1 MKIKNLFFGA
11 VIALAAFACTKQEE
25 IPAGIEVD
33 VTKVEA
39 GVDGKQVEVKVTS
52 SEAWQALIPSAA
64 QEWLHVVP
72 AQGQKGVTTV
82 KVSVDALGSGKG
94 RSSRINFMAGLFT
107 ASIAVTQ
114 EGTVANGDGKTPQT
128 AFSASEAYAWVMEHI
143 TTDNAASD
151 EPYYVKGFIHKVGTY
166 KEVEQYFTG
175 NSYGNATFYMSD
187 GKEFDP
193 NNEKDFEAYQVNYLG
208 NRKFVQGKDTDIKI
222 GDEVIIYGHL
232 TKYKETA
239 ETMQQNTGKG
249 AYIYSLNGVVEE
261 TKPQEEITACT
272 VAQFIEKADPNTYY
286 RLTGKVSAFKTGTNK
301 SGVPYMQFNLTDDS
315 GSILVYGFKN
325 GQYDEWA
332 QKISDGG
339 TVVLNGTYE
348 YYADKQQH
356 EVMNTT
362 IESFEAGQAQT
373 EITDITVAEFIQ
385 KADPT
390 TYYRL
395 TGKVGQ
401 FKTGESNGRKYMQ
414 FNLSDDTGTIV
425 AYGFKDGQYEQWAET
440 IKDYGT
446 VILTGT
452 YEYYSKNN
460 QHEIMNIT
468 IEDFK
473 EGEAPTEFDDV
484 TIAEFIQKADAANA
498 YRLSGIVTDFN
509 IDDAEKKYMKIT
521 MKDDTGEILVY
532 SFKEGE
538 FDKWSG
544 QITLGGAIKV
554 VGTYKNYQG
563 THEVVEA
570 TIESFEANP
579 DYKYCKV
586 DGPTEIKVG
595 ATVREAQISIKA
607 NTHWE
612 ISAPSSVMGC
622 DPYEGDGDATV
633 KLFVIVDNLSTEQEA
648 SYVFT
653 LKSEAAGVEQNI
665 TLIQSKAVPDGGAE
679 VVFDI
684 AAIAQEKGW
693 ENGTKYTS
701 IEKDGV
707 TLTITK
713 GGGNTGKYYTSG
725 NEWRFYQTETPELT
739 ISVSEELEYVSA
751 VFVYNISNDGV
762 LVASDGAM
770 IESGGDSK
778 SKTYGVANTAGKTN
792 GQVKFTKITV
802 TVTPKQ

>member
-11 VIALAAFACTKQEE
+11 VIALAAFACTMQEE

-33 VTKVEA
+33 VTKIEA
-39 GVDGKQVEVKVTS
+39 GVDGKQIEVKVTS

-64 QEWLHVVP
+64 QDWLHIVP
-72 AQGQKGVTTV
+72 AQGQKGVTSV

-107 ASIAVTQ
+107 ASIAVSQ

-143 TTDNAASD
+143 TTDNAPSD
-151 EPYYVKGFIHKVGTY
+151 EPFYVKGFIHKIGTY

-187 GKEFDP
+187 AKEYDP

-208 NRKFVQGKDTDIKI
+208 NRKFVQGQDTDIKI
-222 GDEVIIYGHL
+222 GDEVIIFGHL

-261 TKPQEEITACT
+261 TEPQQEITSST
-272 VAQFIEKADPNTYY
+272 VADFIQKAEPNTYY
-286 RLTGKVSAFKTGTNK
+286 RLTGKVSSFKTGTNN
-301 SGVPYMQFNLTDDS
+301 SGRNYMQFNITDDS
-315 GSILVYGFKN
+315 GTILVYGFKS
-325 GQYDEWA
+325 GQYEEWA
-332 QKISDGG
+332 SKLSDGG

-356 EVMNTT
+356 EVVNAT
-362 IESFEAGQAQT
+362 IESFEAGQGQT

-385 KADPT
+385 KADPS
-390 TYYRL
+390 TYYKL
-395 TGKVGQ
+395 TGKVTG
-401 FKTGESNGRKYMQ
+401 FYTGESNGRKYMG
-414 FNLSDDTGTIV
+414 FNLSDATGTV
-425 AYGFKDGQYEQWAET
+425 VVYGFKDGQYDQWADKL
-440 IKDYGT
+440 KDYGT
-446 VILTGT
+446 VVLTGT
-452 YEYYSKNN
+452 YEYYASNQ
-460 QHEIMNIT
+460 QHEVMNTT
-468 IEDFK
+468 IISFE

-509 IDDAEKKYMKIT
+509 IDNAELKYMKIT

-544 QITLGGAIKV
+544 QITLGGAIVV
-554 VGTYKNYQG
+554 VGTYKIYQG
-563 THEVVEA
+563 TPEVVEA
-570 TIESFEANP
+570 TIESFQANP
-579 DYKYCKV
+579 DYKYCSV
-586 DGPTEIKVG
+586 DGASEIKVSAS
-595 ATVREAQISIKA
+595 ATEAELKIKA
-607 NTHWE
+607 NAAWT
-612 ISAPSSVMGC
+612 ITATQGNITPAPASGS
-622 DPYEGDGDATV
+622 EDATV
-633 KLFVIVDNLSTEQEA
+633 KLTFPANESTEAEVV
-648 SYVFT
+648 YTLT
-653 LKSEAAGVEQNI
+653 LKCEAADVEETI
-665 TLIQSKAVPDGGAE
+665 TVTQGKAVPAGGAE
-679 VVFDI
+679 VEFDI

-693 ENGTKYTS
+693 ANGTKYTS

-707 TLTITK
+707 TLSITK

-725 NEWRFYQTETPELT
+725 NEWRFYQTESPHLK
-739 ISVSEELEYVSA
+739 ISVSDNLQFVSA
-751 VFVYNISNDGV
+751 VLTYNVTNNGI
-762 LVASDGAM
+762 LVGSDGAT
-770 IESGGDSK
+770 IPSGEETVCQDFTVGNS
-778 SKTYGVANTAGKTN
+778 GTATN
-792 GQVKFTKITV
+792 GQVKFTKIVV
-802 TVTPKQ
+802 TVQ